1 MEVHTMEDAAR
12 LYRKVEA
19 RLEDKKQAYDND
31 CAKDKHALEQLE
43 LIMLQ
48 MLKQQG
54 VRSMD
59 VPRSVLPPDGAMIKI
74 VDKRV
79 FGCGDWDIF
88 HTWLVTQNKPELL
101 QKRIH
106 EANMQAF
113 IDEYGGNFLPPGVSV
128 HTEAVI
134 KILKGSK

>member
-1 MEVHTMEDAAR
+1 MQDAAR
-12 LYRKVEA
+12 LYRMVEA
-19 RLEDKKQAYDND
+19 RLEEKKAQYDEA
-31 CAKDKHALEQLE
+31 CKKDKRALEQLE

-48 MLKQQG
+48 MLKQAG
-54 VRSMD
+54 VRGMNITRTD
-59 VPRSVLPPDGAMIKI
+59 LPPHGADVKI

-79 FGCGDWDIF
+79 FGCGDWDTF
-88 HTWLVTQNKPELL
+88 YTFVVTQNKPELL

-113 IDEYGGNFLPPGVSV
+113 IDEHGGDFIPPGVNV

-134 KILKGSK
+134 KVLKGK